1 MGARYSL
8 TRYGLSGETD
18 IKGRLSIEDKLRLTA
33 QVGGADLSRVFLPAD
48 TVKLSAE
55 TGVGLPSKLHAESA
69 LTVIA
74 DAETAVPCRF
84 SAADGILTSA
94 AIGKVMERAFLPTD
108 GLVLSPRAGKNMERR
123 HCAAG
128 FLSMSS
134 TVVKDFPRGYLAT
147 TGLYVTAGAI
157 FLDEERI
164 AIACTIP
171 PGGVL
176 RIDTENYTVTL
187 DGENILHLQ
196 SGDWPKLARGLQQL
210 LVASGTGGAL
220 AGSLTYQEAY
230 L

>member
-8 TRYGLSGETD
+8 ARYGLSGETD
-18 IKGRLSIEDKLRLTA
+18 IKGRFSIEDKLRLTA
-33 QVGGADLSRVFLPAD
+33 QVGGADLPRVFLPAD
-48 TVKLSAE
+48 TIKLSAE

-69 LTVIA
+69 LTVMA

-84 SAADGILTSA
+84 SAADDVLISA
-94 AIGKVMERAFLPTD
+94 AIGKVMSCSFSPADSLA
-108 GLVLSPRAGKNMERR
+108 LSPRAGKNMTRS
-123 HCAAG
+123 HCTADT
-128 FLSMSS
+128 LSMLS
-134 TVVKDFPRGYLAT
+134 TVVKNFPCSYLAT